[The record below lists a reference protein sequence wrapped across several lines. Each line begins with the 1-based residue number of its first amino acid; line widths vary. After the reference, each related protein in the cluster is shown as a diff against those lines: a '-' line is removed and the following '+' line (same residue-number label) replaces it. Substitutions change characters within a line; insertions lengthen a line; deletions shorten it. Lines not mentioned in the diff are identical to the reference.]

1 MGFINLNEKTNNRS
15 ELFPK
20 GTYEMQIVSVH
31 GDASPSGHE
40 NMQFDFLVRK
50 DLDKVSALANTN
62 AKTHGR
68 HFFANVWTAKD
79 KETGQDSG
87 SYYPADLANIADAIG
102 LTQVQIDKYIKSKED
117 LMKACEG
124 KFIRIYIS
132 VGENTYK
139 GETRKQ
145 NSAFTNSWQKTKFP
159 PQAAKKQETVE
170 DPFKGN
176 TGSTDELS
184 ENDIPF

>member
-20 GTYEMQIVSVH
+20 GTYEMQILSVH

-40 NMQFDFLVRK
+40 NMKFEFLVRK
-50 DLDKVSALANTN
+50 DLDKVPEL
-62 AKTHGR
+62 AKTNKIAHGR
-68 HFFANVWTAKD
+68 HYFANVWTAKD

-87 SYYPADLANIADAIG
+87 AYDQADLANIADAIG
-102 LTQVQIDKYIKSKED
+102 LTQAQIDKYIKSKDD
-117 LMKACEG
+117 LMRACEG

-132 VGENTYK
+132 LGENTYK

-145 NSAFTNSWQKTKFP
+145 NSTFTNSWQRTKFP
-159 PQAAKKQETVE
+159 PQGAKKDETIE
-170 DPFKGN
+170 DPFKDAK
-176 TGSTDELS
+176 GSDEITDA
-184 ENDIPF
+184 DIPF